1 MTCGSVVLK
10 LQGHASSV
18 TDVTWFKNRTAL
30 LSLGDDGQIR
40 AWNPAMPK
48 I

>member
-1 MTCGSVVLK
+1 MSCGSVVLK

-18 TDVTWFKNRTAL
+18 TDVAWFKNRTAL
-30 LSLGDDGQIR
+30 LSLGEDTQIR
-40 AWNPAMPK
+40 VWNPTMPK